1 MRTFTLQ
8 EAQTLLPLVESLL
21 KRAQEAVR
29 VATERENDLQQLSHA
44 IYISGGMRVDVVRA
58 TRLRSEHEK
67 AVAEARDTLSEI
79 DAIGVQ
85 IKDLEKGLLDFPFQ
99 LDDQIVLLCWLQGET
114 TITHWH
120 SLDAGFAGRQPV
132 DHRFHRSDRTQ

>member
-114 TITHWH
+114 TITYWH

-132 DHRFHRSDRTQ
+132 DHRFHRIDRTQ

>member
-21 KRAQEAVR
+21 KRAQEA
-29 VATERENDLQQLSHA
+29 AAKAAALEAEQAQLA
-44 IYISGGMRVDVVRA
+44 QRIYLLGGMQIDVSAVA
-58 TRLRSEHEK
+58 KLKAEHEK
-67 AVAEARDTLSEI
+67 AVSAARDSLSEI

-85 IKDLEKGLLDFPFQ
+85 IKDLNKGLLDFPFE
-99 LDDQIVLLCWLQGET
+99 LDGKIVLLCWLQGEP

-120 SLDAGFAGRQPV
+120 SLEAGFAGREPI
-132 DHRFHRSDRTQ
+132 DERFHEKGRPQ